1 MARHNDIGKWGEN
14 IACDILVGKGYAIIE
29 RNWRLNHLE
38 IDIIASKGSRIVFAE
53 VKTRGN
59 ADADPLEAI
68 YRRKISNLSRAADVY
83 IRTHDIKF
91 EPQFDVFGISGTPDS
106 YKAEHIEDAFL
117 PPQKTYR

>member
-59 ADADPLEAI
+59 AK
-68 YRRKISNLSRAADVY
+68 YRTCRGQPM
-83 IRTHDIKF
+83 F
-91 EPQFDVFGISGTPDS
+91 ISGRTTS
-106 YKAEHIEDAFL
+106 SSNRSLTYSEYQAL
-117 PPQKTYR
+117 PTAIKLNT